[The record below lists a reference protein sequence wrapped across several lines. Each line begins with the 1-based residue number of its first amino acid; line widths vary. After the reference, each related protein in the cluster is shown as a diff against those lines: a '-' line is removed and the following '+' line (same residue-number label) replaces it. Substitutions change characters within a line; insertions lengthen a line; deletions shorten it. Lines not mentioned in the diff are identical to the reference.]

1 LWRTKIYSTKLAN
14 WHFWLGTLGIIFYA
28 VPMYISGFTQG
39 LMWKQFNP
47 DGTLVWKNWLD
58 TVTAIIPY
66 FKMRFVGGLFY
77 LSGALLMV
85 VNLIATVRKGSFQ
98 KDVPAEAPAL
108 ANIGKNRKE
117 GEGTHLWLER
127 TPILLGILSLLTI
140 SIGSMVEIIPTLS
153 LKKSVP
159 TISAVKP
166 YSPLE
171 LEGRDIY
178 IREGCNACHSQMV
191 RPFRDE
197 ITRFNGKN
205 GQYSK
210 AGEFIYDRPFLWGSK
225 RTGPDLHREGGKNPS
240 AWHYKHMYNPRSTSA
255 GSIMPRYPWLIAT
268 DLDRSKMVD
277 KIKLMKSAFDVP
289 YTKAGIDS
297 ANSWADNQAK
307 KIVKEI
313 MSEAPDLKDA
323 YAKKPKGELEKKEIV
338 ALISYLQRLGTD
350 IKTTEIKTASNN

>member
-1 LWRTKIYSTKLAN
+1 
-14 WHFWLGTLGIIFYA
+14 
-28 VPMYISGFTQG
+28 M
-39 LMWKQFNP
+39 
-47 DGTLVWKNWLD
+47 
-58 TVTAIIPY
+58 
-66 FKMRFVGGLFY
+66 
-77 LSGALLMV
+77 
-85 VNLIATVRKGSFQ
+85 
-98 KDVPAEAPAL
+98 
-108 ANIGKNRKE
+108 
-117 GEGTHLWLER
+117 
-127 TPILLGILSLLTI
+127 LLGILSLLTI

-171 LEGRDIY
+171 LEGRDLY

-210 AGEFIYDRPFLWGSK
+210 AGEFVYDRPFLWGSK

-240 AWHYKHMYNPRSTSA
+240 SWHYKHMYNPRSTSA
-255 GSIMPRYPWLIAT
+255 GSIMPRYPWLIANN
-268 DLDRSKMVD
+268 LDRSKMVD
-277 KIKLMKSAFDVP
+277 KMKLMKNAFDVP
-289 YTKAGIDS
+289 YTKAEIDS
-297 ANSWADNQAK
+297 ANSWADNQASR
-307 KIVKEI
+307 IVRDI
-313 MSEAPDLKDA
+313 FSEAADLKDA
-323 YAKKPKGELEKKEIV
+323 YAKRPKGELEKKEIV

>member
-1 LWRTKIYSTKLAN
+1 
-14 WHFWLGTLGIIFYA
+14 
-28 VPMYISGFTQG
+28 
-39 LMWKQFNP
+39 
-47 DGTLVWKNWLD
+47 
-58 TVTAIIPY
+58 
-66 FKMRFVGGLFY
+66 
-77 LSGALLMV
+77 MV
-85 VNLIATVRKGSFQ
+85 YNAYKTIKAGSFQ

-108 ANIGKNRKE
+108 ANISKQRKE

-127 TPILLGILSLLTI
+127 TPVLMGILSLLTI
-140 SIGSMVEIIPTLS
+140 AIGSMVEIVPTLS

-171 LEGRDIY
+171 LEGRDLY

-197 ITRFNGKN
+197 IVRFNGKN

-210 AGEFIYDRPFLWGSK
+210 AGEFVYDRPFLWGSK

-240 AWHYKHMYNPRSTSA
+240 SWHYKHMYNPRQTSA
-255 GSIMPRYPWLIAT
+255 GSIMPRYPWLIAN

-277 KIKLMKSAFDVP
+277 KMKLMKNAFDVP
-289 YTKAGIDS
+289 YTKAQIDS
-297 ANSWADNQAK
+297 ADKWADNQAA
-307 KIVKEI
+307 KIVKDI
-313 MSEAPDLKDA
+313 YSEAADVKDQ